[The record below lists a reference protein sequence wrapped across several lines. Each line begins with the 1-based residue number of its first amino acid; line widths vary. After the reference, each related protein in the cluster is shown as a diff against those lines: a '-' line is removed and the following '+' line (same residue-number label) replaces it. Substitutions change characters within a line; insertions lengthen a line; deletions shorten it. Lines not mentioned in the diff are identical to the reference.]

1 MINYIFSNYIYT
13 VFFSILQP
21 KPKLLRRQKSTSEIE
36 TRIPVPEPE
45 EESMWKSLFLR
56 NTHTP

>member
-1 MINYIFSNYIYT
+1 MCKVYS
-13 VFFSILQP
+13 FFKLQP

-45 EESMWKSLFLR
+45 EESMWKSLFLK
-56 NTHTP
+56 NT